1 MPGSELRHLTSDA
14 RHAAGRLPYSPT
26 YRAGQ
31 LRGRLTA
38 PSACASWLRS
48 LHWLEL
54 KNASDLVPVDVG
66 AAIHT
71 ASMADQPSA
80 GQITVDGRLGNAKLC
95 SRGAE
100 GYEIRHR
107 ASLSVVIGID

>member
-14 RHAAGRLPYSPT
+14 RHSASRLLNSRPF
-26 YRAGQ
+26 RAGQ

-38 PSACASWLRS
+38 PSPCTLWLWS

-54 KNASDLVPVDVG
+54 KNASDLVAVDVR